1 MMFLK
6 RMVAMMAMVFSVAM
20 FAACS
25 DDDDDN
31 GGGGNGDVVAATGVT
46 LDQSTL
52 NLAPGATATL
62 VATVA
67 PENATDKSVTWTSD
81 NEAAATVDSTG
92 VVTAVAEGEATITV
106 TTTSGNFTATCVVTV
121 ALPQLNV
128 GDIYYSDGTYSAAS
142 ALVETKTP
150 IGVVFHV
157 FEDGATVDDPSLA
170 ALFPNGLHGLVMS
183 LDEYPGAVMSTYL
196 AAYANQNFS
205 DQNYYQMMMDFF
217 ARDYENTTQDQ
228 NLMVGYNNTLIMQ
241 VYNQYALDGGIIYTD
256 PYYWEEGMEQS
267 GPKDF
272 PVQFNL
278 IDSVANYNERV
289 AVPESASSWYIP
301 SHAELN
307 QIVLNVETI
316 TASLEALDLD
326 GLTMT
331 GYDYS
336 KYWTSTNLESITEQM
351 WTPDGMQDVVSY
363 NTYFSVYNFNYQQFE
378 TTGSATAANAV
389 ANNVR
394 YVLAF

>member
-1 MMFLK
+1 MMFMK
-6 RMVAMMAMVFSVAM
+6 RMIAMMAVVFSVAM

-25 DDDDDN
+25 DDDEGD
-31 GGGGNGDVVAATGVT
+31 GGNGGNVAATGVT
-46 LDQSTL
+46 LDQPTL
-52 NLAPGATATL
+52 TLAPGETAAL
-62 VATVA
+62 VATVT
-67 PENATDKSVTWTSD
+67 PENATDKSVTWTSS
-81 NEAAATVDSTG
+81 NEAVATVDSTG
-92 VVTAVAEGEATITV
+92 LVTAVAVGEDAVITA
-106 TTTSGNFTATCVVTV
+106 TTTSGGFTATCTVTV
-121 ALPQLNV
+121 ALPELHV

-142 ALVETKTP
+142 ALDESKTP

-157 FEDGATVDDPSLA
+157 FEEGATVDDPSLA
-170 ALFPNGLHGLVMS
+170 TLFPNGLHGLVMS
-183 LDEYPGAVMSTYL
+183 LDEFPGATLSKYF
-196 AAYANQNFS
+196 AQYANETVT
-205 DQNYYQMMMDFF
+205 DRNYYQFMLSFF
-217 ARDYENTTQDQ
+217 AGDYENTTQDQ
-228 NLMVGYNNTLIMQ
+228 AAMVGYNNTLIMQ
-241 VYNQYALDGGIIYTD
+241 AFNEYALVGNIIYTD

-378 TTGSATAANAV
+378 TTGSATAANAG